1 MFDSDWNPA
10 TDKQAAARCWR
21 DGQKKQCYTYRF
33 LSAGSLEEK
42 IFQRQLSKEGLASV
56 VEDKEQVNSLSSN
69 DLKQLF
75 KFRENTPSDTHDKLK
90 CTHCRLAL
98 EEAEEAGLGEAQI
111 SFLNEV
117 LEWMKILPE
126 SKYFL
131 DDATDISTTP
141 NATTAAAAVPG
152 SDVPAP
158 ENETVPIESVVVVK
172 SRPKAKMT
180 NLSTI
185 QAKLN
190 SNGFL
195 KLTE

>member
-1 MFDSDWNPA
+1 MLFDSDWNPA

-111 SFLNEV
+111 SFLNDV

-141 NATTAAAAVPG
+141 DTNTDTAAAAA
-152 SDVPAP
+152 DAPAP
-158 ENETVPIESVVVVK
+158 ENENVPTESVVVVK

-180 NLSTI
+180 NLATI
-185 QAKLN
+185 QAKLH